1 MLELLA
7 VAAAGAAAGASN
19 AIAGAGSLITF
30 PTMVALGLPPLSANV
45 TNTVGIV
52 PASIGGALGYADLLR
67 EQRRRFARF
76 LVPMLIGA
84 VFGTGALLL
93 TSEAAFEAIVP
104 VLIAASCL
112 LLFFQPR
119 LTRRISHAG
128 NERSPFLVAGI
139 LFCGAYGAYF
149 GSAVSI
155 LLFAILALFVSDSLQ
170 HLNGLKILLIGCA
183 NLLAA
188 VAYAFLAPVEWRY
201 AVTIMVFSFVGGRVG
216 AHYARR
222 IPSDPLRISI
232 AGFGL
237 AVAAVLAVRSFGCLR
252 RRAGRRRR
260 CRRERGRSPTRTR
273 RRGAGARG
281 GRSCRAGHRGCRSC
295 GRGRPRGWRGRPAI
309 RVRASRD
316 G

>member
-52 PASIGGALGYADLLR
+52 PGAIGGALGYRDLLR
-67 EQRRRFARF
+67 EQGERFARF

-84 VFGTGALLL
+84 IAGTVALLL
-93 TSEAAFEAIVP
+93 TSDAAFEAIVP

-112 LLFFQPR
+112 LLLFQPR
-119 LTRRISHAG
+119 LMPRISHAG
-128 NERSPFLVAGI
+128 NERSPFLTAGI
-139 LFCGAYGAYF
+139 LFCVAYGAYF

-155 LLFAILALFVSDSLQ
+155 LLFALLALFVADTLQ
-170 HLNGLKILLIGCA
+170 HLNAMKIILVGCS

-188 VAYAFLAPVEWRY
+188 VVYAFLAPVQWSY
-201 AVTIMVFSFVGGRVG
+201 VAVLMVSSLIGGRVG

-222 IPSDPLRISI
+222 IPAGPLRISI
-232 AGFGL
+232 AVIGL
-237 AVAAVLAVRSFGCLR
+237 FVAAVLAVRAF
-252 RRAGRRRR
+252 
-260 CRRERGRSPTRTR
+260 
-273 RRGAGARG
+273 
-281 GRSCRAGHRGCRSC
+281 
-295 GRGRPRGWRGRPAI
+295 
-309 RVRASRD
+309 
-316 G
+316 

>member
-19 AIAGAGSLITF
+19 SIAGAGSLITF

-45 TNTVGIV
+45 TNTVGIIPGYV
-52 PASIGGALGYADLLR
+52 GGVLGYSDLLR
-67 EQRRRFARF
+67 QQGERFARF

-84 VFGTGALLL
+84 VLGTVALLL
-93 TSEAAFEAIVP
+93 TSDAAFEAIVP

-119 LTRRISHAG
+119 LTARLTHAG
-128 NERSPFLVAGI
+128 NEHSPYLTAGL

-155 LLFAILALFVSDSLQ
+155 LLFAILALFVADTLQ
-170 HLNGLKILLIGCA
+170 HLNAMKIVLVGCA

-188 VAYAFLAPVEWRY
+188 VVYAFLAPVEWRY
-201 AVTIMVFSFVGGRVG
+201 ALTLMVSSLAGGRVG

-222 IPSDPLRISI
+222 IPADPLRIGI
-232 AGFGL
+232 AAVGL
-237 AVAAVLAVRSFGCLR
+237 VVAAVLAVRAF
-252 RRAGRRRR
+252 
-260 CRRERGRSPTRTR
+260 
-273 RRGAGARG
+273 
-281 GRSCRAGHRGCRSC
+281 
-295 GRGRPRGWRGRPAI
+295 
-309 RVRASRD
+309 
-316 G
+316 

>member
-52 PASIGGALGYADLLR
+52 PGAIGGSLGYTDLLR
-67 EQRRRFARF
+67 QQGERFARF

-84 VFGTGALLL
+84 VAGTVLLLL
-93 TSEAAFEAIVP
+93 TSNAAFEAIVP

-112 LLFFQPR
+112 LLLFQPR
-119 LTRRISHAG
+119 LTPRISHAG
-128 NERSPFLVAGI
+128 NERSPFLTAGI
-139 LFCGAYGAYF
+139 VFCGAYGAYF

-155 LLFAILALFVSDSLQ
+155 LLFALLALFVTDTLQ
-170 HLNGLKILLIGCA
+170 HLNAIKILLVGCA

-188 VAYAFLAPVEWRY
+188 VVYAFLAPVDWRY
-201 AVTIMVFSFVGGRVG
+201 AVTIMVSSFAGGRVG

-222 IPSDPLRISI
+222 IPSDPLRITI
-232 AGFGL
+232 AGVGL
-237 AVAAVLAVRSFGCLR
+237 AVAVVLAIRAFG
-252 RRAGRRRR
+252 
-260 CRRERGRSPTRTR
+260 
-273 RRGAGARG
+273 
-281 GRSCRAGHRGCRSC
+281 
-295 GRGRPRGWRGRPAI
+295 
-309 RVRASRD
+309 
-316 G
+316 

>member
-52 PASIGGALGYADLLR
+52 PGAIGGSLGYTDLLR
-67 EQRRRFARF
+67 EQGERFTRF
-76 LVPMLIGA
+76 LAPMLLGA
-84 VFGTGALLL
+84 VLGTVALLL
-93 TSEAAFEAIVP
+93 TSNAAFEAIVP

-112 LLFFQPR
+112 LLLLQPR
-119 LTRRISHAG
+119 LVSRLSHAG
-128 NERSPFLVAGI
+128 NERSPFLTAGI
-139 LFCGAYGAYF
+139 VFCGAYGAYF

-155 LLFAILALFVSDSLQ
+155 LLFAILTLFVADTLQ
-170 HLNGLKILLIGCA
+170 HLNAMKIILVGCA

-188 VAYAFLAPVEWRY
+188 FVYAFLAPVDWRY
-201 AVTIMVFSFVGGRVG
+201 AVTIMVSSFLGGRVG

-232 AGFGL
+232 ALAGL
-237 AVAAVLAVRSFGCLR
+237 VVAVVLAIRAFG
-252 RRAGRRRR
+252 
-260 CRRERGRSPTRTR
+260 
-273 RRGAGARG
+273 
-281 GRSCRAGHRGCRSC
+281 
-295 GRGRPRGWRGRPAI
+295 
-309 RVRASRD
+309 
-316 G
+316 

>member
-52 PASIGGALGYADLLR
+52 PGAIGGSLGYTDLLR
-67 EQRRRFARF
+67 EQGERFARF
-76 LVPMLIGA
+76 LVPMLLGA
-84 VFGTGALLL
+84 VAGTVALLL
-93 TSEAAFEAIVP
+93 TSDAAFEAIVP

-112 LLFFQPR
+112 LLLFQPR
-119 LTRRISHAG
+119 LTTRLSHAG
-128 NERSPFLVAGI
+128 HERSPFLIAGI

-155 LLFAILALFVSDSLQ
+155 LLFAILALFVTDTLQ
-170 HLNGLKILLIGCA
+170 HLNGLKIILVGCA

-188 VAYAFLAPVEWRY
+188 LAYAFLAPVDWPY
-201 AVTIMVFSFVGGRVG
+201 ALTIMASSFAGGRIG

-232 AGFGL
+232 AAIGL
-237 AVAAVLAVRSFGCLR
+237 IVAAVLAARAFG
-252 RRAGRRRR
+252 
-260 CRRERGRSPTRTR
+260 
-273 RRGAGARG
+273 
-281 GRSCRAGHRGCRSC
+281 
-295 GRGRPRGWRGRPAI
+295 
-309 RVRASRD
+309 
-316 G
+316 